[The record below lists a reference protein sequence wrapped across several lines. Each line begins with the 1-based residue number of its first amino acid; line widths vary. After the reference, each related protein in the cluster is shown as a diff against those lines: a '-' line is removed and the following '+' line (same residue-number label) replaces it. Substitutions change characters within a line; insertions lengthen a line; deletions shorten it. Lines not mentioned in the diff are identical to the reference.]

1 MQSAVYIFLGLAFA
15 AVVTVGLFRFY
26 SGAEYR
32 SKNNATSFG
41 GTREWIM
48 FLIFLAILFALSQI
62 HMTGHRPL
70 YVDRMI
76 KLQKAAVAYAADHGG
91 EFPQTISE
99 LIGTDYL
106 KDPVHYVSLF
116 DLSKLTYFKPE
127 TSTAGT
133 IGHSNKDAPLM
144 EYKREHA
151 TTTITI
157 AGKISTDYR
166 SRQDPEIK

>member
-1 MQSAVYIFLGLAFA
+1 MTF
-15 AVVTVGLFRFY
+15 
-26 SGAEYR
+26 
-32 SKNNATSFG
+32 FG
-41 GTREWIM
+41 DTRQWIM
-48 FLIFLAILFALSQI
+48 FLIFLGILFGLSQI
-62 HMTGHRPL
+62 HTTGHRPPF
-70 YVDRMI
+70 VNRMI

-106 KDPVHYVSLF
+106 KDPVHYGSLF
-116 DLSKLTYFKPE
+116 DPSKLTYFQPE
-127 TSTAGT
+127 KATTFT

-157 AGKISTDYR
+157 AGKISTDYDR
-166 SRQDPEIK
+166 DKTQR